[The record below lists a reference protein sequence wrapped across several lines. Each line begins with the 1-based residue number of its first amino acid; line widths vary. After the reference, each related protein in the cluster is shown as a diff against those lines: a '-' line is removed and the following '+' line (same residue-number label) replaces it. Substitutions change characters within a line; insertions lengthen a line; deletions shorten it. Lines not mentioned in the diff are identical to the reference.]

1 MNVFEIV
8 IDNKK
13 YEYVTSKKIN
23 NKNYIAYAD
32 DNNIFISEYLLN
44 NNKLE
49 LLEISDEIFNM
60 VKEVMNIE

>member
-8 IDNKK
+8 IDNKI

-32 DNNIFISEYLLN
+32 DNNIIISEYLLD
-44 NNKLE
+44 NNKLK
-49 LLEISDEIFNM
+49 LLPISDEILSM